1 MRGEGYCRGKV
12 RVTVWDPLRS
22 GDDSNPSGR
31 PSLSQSRNALPHNR
45 RQDQVC
51 QSEFSSPLEPLL
63 LVFRDNRRGFRVAT
77 PSERVEPSESDWN
90 ENRERMP
97 RMVERERTAWL
108 HSGCWRKGSR
118 SLYGWSLSICFSRS
132 SLSDQARENESQ
144 AGLLSRQGETFT
156 S

>member
-1 MRGEGYCRGKV
+1 M

-77 PSERVEPSESDWN
+77 PSETVEPSESDWN

-97 RMVERERTAWL
+97 RMVERENGMVAFRMLEERFSFTVWQE
-108 HSGCWRKGSR
+108 
-118 SLYGWSLSICFSRS
+118 SLDL
-132 SLSDQARENESQ
+132 
-144 AGLLSRQGETFT
+144 LLSF
-156 S
+156 